1 VPNEYSEHENSKID
15 ISLCLSLLIASCDSA
30 KTAAVEQNL
39 FRKVIEICQEN
50 VEAIHLAELQKFS
63 TQRGGKS
70 QNVSHQSQMGKI
82 SKEMFES
89 QFSRKY
95 KFANVA
101 DLELCEREVV
111 RMLRIMRHIFYKS
124 GMLLL
129 DPVYKTPGEKKMQQ
143 KSIVSQNAIPKI
155 TSAQKG
161 KEASLADKL
170 MELYG
175 IVFEK
180 LAGN

>member
-70 QNVSHQSQMGKI
+70 
-82 SKEMFES
+82 
-89 QFSRKY
+89 
-95 KFANVA
+95 
-101 DLELCEREVV
+101 
-111 RMLRIMRHIFYKS
+111 
-124 GMLLL
+124 
-129 DPVYKTPGEKKMQQ
+129 
-143 KSIVSQNAIPKI
+143 
-155 TSAQKG
+155 
-161 KEASLADKL
+161 
-170 MELYG
+170 
-175 IVFEK
+175 
-180 LAGN
+180 